1 MSKDR
6 INTGELASLLATQVG
21 GNPREAE
28 DFLRAFVLV
37 MEEQLLA
44 NDVMKIKGLG
54 VFKLQWNEPRKSV
67 DVNTAEEIMIDG
79 YYKISFTPEPELKE
93 LVNAPFAHLQPVVL
107 GGTEEEEMEEEEVEA
122 VEEEVI
128 KEMEDPGKLEEAM
141 RSIAEQAIE
150 IKDILAEMNMMGSVK
165 RPHRPAMVEED
176 VPIELPNEM
185 QAQVAAKEAEVKPV
199 LKVAKASATAPVAE
213 QSVPVRAN
221 RPGPVVPY
229 GPPPGVEE
237 EESENDINPEVDETE
252 KLPEAPVVKT
262 TTGSRTIT
270 ETPRAASSDPGLR
283 SRKITEQPIRPEHR
297 STHDDQAHM
306 HDALSRKLYR
316 KPRKTLGVVLFF
328 VGIILGGIATY
339 FLNTM
344 NLLPD
349 FSTLIPQKE
358 KTAMIPLSD
367 TDEYYIA
374 DTVTADS
381 IYADS
386 VAKARSVQKESVDS
400 LQLLFD
406 TPREFTVFIASEEV
420 REGSRMTRISERHYG
435 AKEFWVYIY
444 EANRDLLKHPDDIAK
459 GMVLKI
465 PQLDPRLIDKNNPRC
480 IEYAVQ
486 LHDKY
491 VKK

>member
-6 INTGELASLLATQVG
+6 INTGELASLLASQVG
-21 GNPREAE
+21 GNAREAE

-67 DVNTAEEIMIDG
+67 DVNTAEEILIDG

-107 GGTEEEEMEEEEVEA
+107 GGPEEEEMEDEEVEA
-122 VEEEVI
+122 VEEEVM
-128 KEMEDPGKLEEAM
+128 KEMEDPGKLEDAM

-165 RPHRPAMVEED
+165 RAHRPAMVEE
-176 VPIELPNEM
+176 E
-185 QAQVAAKEAEVKPV
+185 
-199 LKVAKASATAPVAE
+199 
-213 QSVPVRAN
+213 VPVDIPLEIPLVAPGAEKVKSAPKADRAVVAPAVKEQPAVVKAT

-229 GPPPGVEE
+229 GPRPGVDDEDTDYDMDSTTDE
-237 EESENDINPEVDETE
+237 LDEVPVEKAKPFTAPPVESATDSGHRV
-252 KLPEAPVVKT
+252 
-262 TTGSRTIT
+262 
-270 ETPRAASSDPGLR
+270 
-283 SRKITEQPIRPEHR
+283 RKMTEQPIRLEHR
-297 STHDDQAHM
+297 ASNDVQVHLHEAT
-306 HDALSRKLYR
+306 LRKTNR
-316 KPRKTLGVVLFF
+316 KPRKIVGVLLFF
-328 VGIILGGIATY
+328 VGIVLGGLATY
-339 FLNTM
+339 VLTTM
-344 NLLPD
+344 QLLPD
-349 FSTLIPQKE
+349 VSSLLPQKE
-358 KTAMIPLSD
+358 KTAMIPLPK
-367 TDEYYIA
+367 TDEKYSA

-381 IYADS
+381 IYADF
-386 VAKARSVQKESVDS
+386 VAKARSVQAQPVDS

-406 TPREFTVFIASEEV
+406 TPREYTVFIATEEV

-444 EANRDLLKHPDDIAK
+444 EANRDLLRHPDDIAR

-465 PQLDPRLIDKNNPRC
+465 PQLDPRLIDKNNQRC
-480 IEYAVQ
+480 IDYAVQ